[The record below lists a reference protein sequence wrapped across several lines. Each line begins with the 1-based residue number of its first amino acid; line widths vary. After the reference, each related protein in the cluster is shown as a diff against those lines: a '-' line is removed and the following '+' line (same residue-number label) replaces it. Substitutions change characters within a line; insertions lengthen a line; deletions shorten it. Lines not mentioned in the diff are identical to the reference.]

1 MTIETTKTPI
11 SRRLNI
17 GLWSAQFSLAAL
29 YGMAGIMKFTQPIPD
44 LASMLGWPGLVPAL
58 AVRFIGFAELAGS
71 LGMILPML
79 TAILPRLTVLAALG
93 LVAVQ
98 IGAMATH
105 ISLGEFSVLPLNL
118 VLLAL
123 AAFVAYGRN
132 KTHPRAEFSTPHS
145 V

>member
-1 MTIETTKTPI
+1 MTVEITNTPT
-11 SRRLNI
+11 SSRLNI
-17 GLWSAQFSLAAL
+17 GLWSAQILLVAL
-29 YGMAGIMKFTQPIPD
+29 YGMVGIMKLTQPIPE
-44 LASMLGWPGLVPAL
+44 LTAMMGWPGLVPAL
-58 AVRFIGFAELAGS
+58 AVRFIGLAELAGA
-71 LGMILPML
+71 LGLILPIL
-79 TAILPRLTVLAALG
+79 TKILPRLTILAALG

-132 KTHPRAEFSTPHS
+132 KTHPRTN
-145 V
+145 